1 DDTSLYSSNSYNHNL
16 GRLSPALDVLYKS
29 SSQEK
34 DDAPRPDFISGKDAG
49 TIGEKNYGNDR
60 DGSSISPSN

>member
-1 DDTSLYSSNSYNHNL
+1 MENRT
-16 GRLSPALDVLYKS
+16 ALDVLYKA

-34 DDAPRPDFISGKDAG
+34 ENTHRPDFISGKDAG

-60 DGSSISPSN
+60 DGSSISPSNSKCHMFNTEKDLT